1 MPLFSVTA
9 HPKCPIIR
17 TNVSMDK
24 DVFVHG
30 QGSGRMSH
38 KYRKI
43 DQKDQTK
50 AQTLQ
55 FEWLLRVSPLAWC
68 QPSLMLQLYLGCPR
82 RLDRFVSSRQKI

>member
-1 MPLFSVTA
+1 
-9 HPKCPIIR
+9 
-17 TNVSMDK
+17 MDK

-43 DQKDQTK
+43 DQTK
-50 AQTLQ
+50 AQTLPSK
-55 FEWLLRVSPLAWC
+55 WLLKLSPLAWC
-68 QPSLMLQLYLGCPR
+68 QLWAILMLQLYLGCTR

>member
-1 MPLFSVTA
+1 
-9 HPKCPIIR
+9 
-17 TNVSMDK
+17 MDK

-50 AQTLQ
+50 AQTLP

-68 QPSLMLQLYLGCPR
+68 QLWASLMLQLYLW
-82 RLDRFVSSRQKI
+82 RLDRFLFSVYPTKDINTQTKVFLSNYCVS